1 MAIETLFFW
10 KNLILALLSFNIAF
24 WLYVTS
30 KRKAE
35 KEERR
40 RERET
45 DTKAV
50 ISTERFSQI
59 WLQAKYGSQFLGKKE
74 KKEKPYLTPC

>member
-1 MAIETLFFW
+1 MAIETLFFFS

-35 KEERR
+35 KGGKE
-40 RERET
+40 ERET

-50 ISTERFSQI
+50 I
-59 WLQAKYGSQFLGKKE
+59 
-74 KKEKPYLTPC
+74 